1 MSDSRQIKV
10 VSAPAPITVRPSR
23 QARLRQRLFNS
34 EPEDLADEELLEMTL
49 SLAIP
54 KGESRALAEDL
65 LDRFGSFAAVIS
77 APATQLGRNYAMG
90 DVSAALLKIV
100 HIASLRLARA
110 ELSCQPVLS
119 GGVKLMTYLTV
130 AMAREKRE
138 QFRVLFMDNR
148 SRLLA
153 DEILSRG
160 TIDHTPVY
168 LREVFRRAIEIQCAA
183 LILVHNHPAGDPKP
197 SLEDIAMTRNIID
210 AAKLI
215 GIAVW
220 DHVIVGNGTCFS
232 FKNEGFM

>member
-1 MSDSRQIKV
+1 MPESRQIAV
-10 VSAPAPITVRPSR
+10 VSAAAPITVRPSR

-54 KGESRALAEDL
+54 MGDSRALAEDL

-77 APATQLGRNYAMG
+77 APATQLVRNYAKG

-110 ELSCQPVLS
+110 ELSRQPVLS
-119 GGVKLMTYLTV
+119 SWVKLLTYLTA

-138 QFRVLFMDNR
+138 QFRVLFMDNGN
-148 SRLLA
+148 RLLA
-153 DEILSRG
+153 DEVLSRG

-168 LREVFRRAIEIQCAA
+168 LREVLRRAIEIQAAA
-183 LILVHNHPAGDPKP
+183 LILVHNHPAGDPEP
-197 SLEDIAMTRNIID
+197 SLEDIAMTRNIIN
-210 AAKLI
+210 AARVI
-215 GIAVW
+215 GIAVR
-220 DHVIVGNGTCFS
+220 DHVIVGNGVCFS
-232 FKNEGFM
+232 LKNEGFM